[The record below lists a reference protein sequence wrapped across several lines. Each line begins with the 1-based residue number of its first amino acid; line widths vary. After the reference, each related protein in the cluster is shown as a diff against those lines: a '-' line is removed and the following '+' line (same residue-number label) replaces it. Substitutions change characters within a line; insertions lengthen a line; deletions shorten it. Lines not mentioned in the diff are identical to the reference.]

1 MTMVLPEDAPKFI
14 HLRLSIC
21 KMAKGPEDFPLKDF
35 YSDIHPTYDRVNRV
49 FTFGRDRHWR
59 KLAARWCLDAAP
71 DRVLD
76 LCTGTGDFAFEVA
89 RQAGE
94 GIEITG
100 YDFSEEML
108 REARIKQ
115 KAGINPKVRE
125 GEVTGINSGRATA
138 TGIQVKFVHGDVRQM
153 PFEAEYFDA
162 IGITF
167 GLRNLVYENSAATEH
182 LKEIRRVLRLDGQLT
197 VLESSN
203 PSNGLWRFFN
213 TLYLNLILPYLGG
226 ILSGNFKAYRYLAT
240 SSKNY
245 YSIREMKQLLE
256 QAGFRVISSRPLF
269 LGSVMLVSAVK
280 K

>member
-1 MTMVLPEDAPKFI
+1 MGKDPA
-14 HLRLSIC
+14 
-21 KMAKGPEDFPLKDF
+21 DFPLKDF

-59 KLAARWCLDAAP
+59 KLAARWCLDADP
-71 DRVLD
+71 DKVLD

-108 REARIKQ
+108 QEARIKQ
-115 KAGINPKVRE
+115 KKQEGKRIGIPVNFVR
-125 GEVTGINSGRATA
+125 
-138 TGIQVKFVHGDVRQM
+138 GDVRQM
-153 PFEAEYFDA
+153 PFKEGHFDA

-167 GLRNLVYENSAATEH
+167 GLRNLVYENSAATKHME
-182 LKEIRRVLRLDGQLT
+182 EIRRVLRQDGQLT

-240 SSKNY
+240 SSRNY
-245 YSIREMKQLLE
+245 YSIREMEQLLE
-256 QAGFRVISSRPLF
+256 QAGFRVVSSRPLF
-269 LGSVMLVSAVK
+269 LGSVMLVAAVK